1 MERRQCLYLP
11 EFNTMDFSIFSK
23 LFEPELLQQL
33 ELKARPA
40 TVEAGQK
47 LLNMGDTVKQIPIV
61 LKGRLRISRMEEDG
75 RELLLYYVNP
85 VESCAMTFT
94 CCMQQY
100 PSEIQAEAE
109 EDTELLAIPISVM
122 DEWLVKYPTWKAF
135 VMKTIRG
142 RFNELLGTI
151 DQIAFHKLDE
161 RLVHFLKEKSK
172 ASGSALINLSHE
184 QIAANLATSR
194 EVVSRLL
201 KKLENDKKL
210 LLYRNQIK
218 LLRDF

>member
-1 MERRQCLYLP
+1 
-11 EFNTMDFSIFSK
+11 MDLSAFSK

-40 TVEAGQK
+40 SIEAGQK
-47 LLNMGDTVKQIPIV
+47 LLNMGDTVKQIPLV
-61 LKGRLRISRMEEDG
+61 LKGRLRISRLEEDG

-109 EDTELLAIPISVM
+109 EDTDLLAIPISVM

-161 RLVHFLKEKSK
+161 RLVHFLKENSK

>member
-1 MERRQCLYLP
+1 
-11 EFNTMDFSIFSK
+11 MDFSPFSK

-33 ELKARPA
+33 ELKSRA
-40 TVEAGQK
+40 VSIEAGEK
-47 LLNMGDTVKQIPIV
+47 LLNMGDTVKHIPLV

-85 VESCAMTFT
+85 IESCAMTFT

-109 EDTELLAIPISVM
+109 EDTELLAIPIAVM